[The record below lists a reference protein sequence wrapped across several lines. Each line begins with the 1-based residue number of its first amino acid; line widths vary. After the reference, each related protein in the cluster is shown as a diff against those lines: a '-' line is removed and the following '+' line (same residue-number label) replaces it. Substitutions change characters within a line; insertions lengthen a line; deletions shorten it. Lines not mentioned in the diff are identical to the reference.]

1 MLKIT
6 NKQTIKSIKHHITQN
21 YKTNALKNKKLR
33 LLSKK

>member
-1 MLKIT
+1 MLKMA
-6 NKQTIKSIKHHITQN
+6 NKQTIKSKKHYITQN

>member
-1 MLKIT
+1 MLKMA
-6 NKQTIKSIKHHITQN
+6 NKQTIKSAKHYITQN

>member
-1 MLKIT
+1 MLKMA
-6 NKQTIKSIKHHITQN
+6 NKQIIKSTKHYITQN